1 MASRFMYIL
10 ICILIALFTVVF
22 ACTQDNKDEDEDE
35 DILKTPLL
43 VLQDDFFEFKK
54 NDIIGKV
61 EFRKNRGPVGSKVEA
76 VCTIDTLRTF
86 LETFNTQSISVKLII
101 LNEDAVRE
109 TYTPIE
115 WEQDANSH
123 SFHFYVPLVETV
135 PVLLN
140 YRVLV
145 YQYDGEVDDDVDDD
159 TDDDLNDDTDDDAD
173 DDADDDTG
181 DDDSDDDADDDDTG
195 DDDTG
200 DDDVNDDVDD
210 DTEGGEPTGPIF
222 EAAGDFLFVINDGQ
236 PGTGD

>member
-1 MASRFMYIL
+1 MPRFGYII
-10 ICILIALFTVVF
+10 ICVLIALFTVVF
-22 ACTQDNKDEDEDE
+22 ACTQDNEDEEEDE
-35 DILKTPLL
+35 GILTTPLL

-54 NDIIGKV
+54 NDVIGKV
-61 EFRKNRGPVGSKVEA
+61 EYRKNRGPVGSKVEA

-86 LETFNTQSISVKLII
+86 LETFNSQAISVKLII

-109 TYTPIE
+109 TYTPIA

-159 TDDDLNDDTDDDAD
+159 IDDDLNDDLDDDVDDDTGDDDTDDDTTDDDAD
-173 DDADDDTG
+173 DDA
-181 DDDSDDDADDDDTG
+181 
-195 DDDTG
+195 

-236 PGTGD
+236 PGIGDL